1 MAAVTATPTVTDHC
15 LEFLDAARG
24 RYINILPL
32 DRAQFVP
39 RAGDLVDLPGRGE
52 GARRYRVTAVRHVFI
67 GDPNDDPP
75 FGFAR
80 LLKIVIEVEPV

>member
-1 MAAVTATPTVTDHC
+1 MAAIAVPAVTDNAV
-15 LEFLDAARG
+15 EFLDAARG
-24 RYINILPL
+24 RFINVLPL

-39 RAGDLVDLPGRGE
+39 RTGDFVDLPGRGE
-52 GARRYRVTAVRHVFI
+52 GARRYRVSAVRHVLI

-80 LLKIVIEVEPV
+80 LLKIVVEVEPV